1 MSLQEFLHMDGYA
14 FYVWSAYAVV
24 GVVLAANLIYP
35 LRRRRQLL
43 REISKLS
50 IIDVTDDSKT

>member
-1 MSLQEFLHMDGYA
+1 MGGYA

-24 GVVLAANLIYP
+24 AVVLTVNLIYP

-43 REISKLS
+43 REISQQPPTNS
-50 IIDVTDDSKT
+50 IDDAKA